1 MSRFLPLFLL
11 ATQLFAFQFKYE
23 YKHTFV
29 LKKDEVA
36 TINIVKKEGK
46 DKQSIYFRWTLFAND
61 RLVLLLNY
69 DSFPRQ
75 YILQKRYKRD
85 RVRIYLRD
93 DYKNIYDR
101 SYLVL
106 KFREFDKKSAKIEA
120 DISDKEKVL
129 DIKFIDP
136 KK

>member
-11 ATQLFAFQFKYE
+11 ATQLFAFKYE
-23 YKHTFV
+23 YKHTFI